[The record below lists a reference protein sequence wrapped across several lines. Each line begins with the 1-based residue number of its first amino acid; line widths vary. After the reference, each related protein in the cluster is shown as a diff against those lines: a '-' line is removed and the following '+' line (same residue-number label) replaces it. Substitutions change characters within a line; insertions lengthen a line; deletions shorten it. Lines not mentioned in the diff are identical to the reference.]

1 VFLACLALG
10 VAAIAAVGT
19 VRQAIDEGL
28 QREGATLLGGD
39 VEIELT
45 YRFATAAEQAW
56 MDGKGRVSE
65 IVDFRS
71 MAVAG
76 AGEAA
81 IRALTQL
88 KGVDAAYP
96 LLGEV
101 RLTPPMPLAQAF
113 AGRDGLPGAVM
124 DPLLVARLKLAP
136 GDRFRLGTQDFVLM
150 AALEHEPDSS
160 AGFTLGPRTLVRRAD
175 LAASGLLEP
184 GTLFESDYRIAL
196 PPGTS
201 YAALRKEAGGVIEG
215 GGFRWRDAR
224 NGDPGMQA
232 FIDRLSAFLILT
244 GLAGLAVGGVGISA
258 AVRTWL
264 AGKRATI
271 ATLKVLGGE
280 RRLIF
285 RIYVMQVAALAAL
298 GIAIGLVLGAI
309 APVLAL
315 PLVEARLAVPAGS
328 PVQPAA
334 LAEAALYGVL
344 AAALFTLWPLAA
356 TERIRAATL
365 YRDAALGRAGMPRPV
380 HVAATLALFLALVGS
395 AAVLTGAARITL
407 WAAVALI
414 LAFLALVAVALV
426 VRAAARRVKGARLLR
441 GRTALRL
448 ALGAVGGPGGE
459 AVAVVLSLGLGLSVL
474 ASVGQIDANLRG
486 AIQRDLPKVA
496 PSFFVVDIQ
505 PDQLQPFRD
514 ILAADAAV
522 TRVQTAPMLRGVITK
537 INGRPALEVA
547 DHWVLRGDRGVTYSA
562 EKPDDTTLTAGHW
575 WPADYDGPPLVSMA
589 ATEAEE
595 IGLKLGDRLTVNI
608 LGRDI
613 EATIASFRSVN
624 FSTAGI
630 GFVLSMN
637 PAAIQ
642 GAPHTHIATIY
653 GPPEADARILTELS
667 DAFPNITLIG
677 VRETIAR
684 ATDILGA
691 IAAAVTIGALSTL
704 LTGAIVLVG
713 AAAAGEQARV
723 FEAAVLKTLGA
734 SRRAILLNFALRSVI
749 LGAAAGLV
757 AVAAG
762 ATAAWAVTRFVMET
776 DYRFEPVSALL
787 IVAGGVLVTL
797 LTGLAFALR
806 PLSQPPARV
815 LRARE

>member
-1 VFLACLALG
+1 
-10 VAAIAAVGT
+10 
-19 VRQAIDEGL
+19 
-28 QREGATLLGGD
+28 
-39 VEIELT
+39 
-45 YRFATAAEQAW
+45 
-56 MDGKGRVSE
+56 
-65 IVDFRS
+65 
-71 MAVAG
+71 
-76 AGEAA
+76 
-81 IRALTQL
+81 
-88 KGVDAAYP
+88 
-96 LLGEV
+96 
-101 RLTPPMPLAQAF
+101 
-113 AGRDGLPGAVM
+113 
-124 DPLLVARLKLAP
+124 
-136 GDRFRLGTQDFVLM
+136 
-150 AALEHEPDSS
+150 
-160 AGFTLGPRTLVRRAD
+160 
-175 LAASGLLEP
+175 
-184 GTLFESDYRIAL
+184 
-196 PPGTS
+196 
-201 YAALRKEAGGVIEG
+201 
-215 GGFRWRDAR
+215 
-224 NGDPGMQA
+224 
-232 FIDRLSAFLILT
+232 
-244 GLAGLAVGGVGISA
+244 
-258 AVRTWL
+258 
-264 AGKRATI
+264 
-271 ATLKVLGGE
+271 
-280 RRLIF
+280 
-285 RIYVMQVAALAAL
+285 
-298 GIAIGLVLGAI
+298 
-309 APVLAL
+309 
-315 PLVEARLAVPAGS
+315 
-328 PVQPAA
+328 
-334 LAEAALYGVL
+334 
-344 AAALFTLWPLAA
+344 
-356 TERIRAATL
+356 
-365 YRDAALGRAGMPRPV
+365 
-380 HVAATLALFLALVGS
+380 
-395 AAVLTGAARITL
+395 
-407 WAAVALI
+407 VALI

-441 GRTALRL
+441 GRTALQL